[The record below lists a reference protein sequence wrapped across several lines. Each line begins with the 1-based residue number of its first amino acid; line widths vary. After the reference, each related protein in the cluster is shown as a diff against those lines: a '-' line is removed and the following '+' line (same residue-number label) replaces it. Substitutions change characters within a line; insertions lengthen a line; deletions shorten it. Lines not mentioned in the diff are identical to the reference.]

1 MSFRSRL
8 TLFFVAIVILP
19 MVSMAVVLFRLL
31 SDNESGKADARLASH
46 QTAAIGLAEAA
57 TQSAK
62 REAIMIGSTDSAL
75 AAAIR
80 RQDPAAI
87 QRRLVEL
94 RRLRQLARIA
104 VYSPS
109 GQTLADSGSP
119 KSVFPAKVP
128 LQDATGNAFGTLQVS
143 TQTAGHYVS
152 LVRTV
157 TGIAAVVARDGRVVS
172 SPLPGVTAKSLPATR
187 GHITVNGM
195 KYRVTTFPD
204 PGFGSSQL
212 RVSLLDST
220 KRTSAAIHRSR
231 ILAAG
236 ILIGFFILAFVFAL
250 LVSRSLQRQIGD
262 FLDAAKRIGK
272 GDFSAKVPIHG
283 HDEFAALGE
292 QFNAMATELE
302 GRLEQINTQQERLEI
317 SMRRIGETFA
327 SNLDRDALLDIVVHA
342 AKDGVGA
349 TGGRARLRGQT
360 GTLKEVVEAGSLDGM
375 VEALLLAETEVL
387 RSGVPHGAAS
397 GGASALS
404 HPLRGDGETG
414 LIGGVVSVAR
424 ESPFSPE
431 ERDLFNYLV
440 GQASVSLE
448 NVGLHETVERQA
460 VTDDL
465 TGLSNRRRFQDAI
478 AGEVERARR
487 FKQGVGLVMLDID
500 DFKVVNDT
508 YGHLQGDSVLK
519 EIARVLR
526 DSSREI
532 DEPAR
537 YGGEELVMVLPGA
550 DLEGAYLLGERVR
563 AAVEALELPI
573 LEDPDARPL
582 KVTVSLGVAAQSGA
596 HAELRGLIAAA
607 DAALYE
613 AKRAGKNKTVRAK

>member
-8 TLFFVAIVILP
+8 TLFFVAIVIVP

-31 SDNESGKADARLASH
+31 SDNESGKADARLAAH
-46 QTAAIGLAEAA
+46 QVAAIGLANAA
-57 TQSAK
+57 SDSAK
-62 REAIMIGSTDSAL
+62 HAAVTIGSSDAAL
-75 AAAIR
+75 ATAIR
-80 RQDPAAI
+80 SQDPRAI
-87 QRRLVEL
+87 QKRLVEL
-94 RRLRQLARIA
+94 RRIGQFARIA
-104 VYSPS
+104 VFAPD
-109 GQTLADSGSP
+109 GTALADSGSP
-119 KSVFPAKVP
+119 RAVFPATVP
-128 LQDATGNAFGTLQVS
+128 LQDANGNPFGTLQVS
-143 TQTAGHYVS
+143 SQTAGHFVS

-157 TGIAAVVARDGRVVS
+157 AGINAIISGDGKVIASR
-172 SPLPGVTAKSLPATR
+172 LAGVNAGSLPPQR
-187 GHITVNGM
+187 GHVKVGHTR
-195 KYRVTTFPD
+195 YRVTTFPAR
-204 PGFGSSQL
+204 GFGQAQL
-212 RVSLLDST
+212 KVSLLDST
-220 KRTSAAIHRSR
+220 KRTSDAIRRSR
-231 ILAAG
+231 LLAAG
-236 ILIGFFILAFVFAL
+236 ILAGFFILAFTFAL

-262 FLDAAKRIGK
+262 FLDAAKRIGR

-292 QFNAMATELE
+292 QFNAMAEQLE
-302 GRLEQINTQQERLEI
+302 SRLETIGTQQERLEI

-349 TGGRARLRGQT
+349 TGGRARLRTQD
-360 GTLKEVVEAGSLDGM
+360 GTLQEVVEAGSLEGM

-387 RSGVPHGAAS
+387 RTGAPQGAAS
-397 GGASALS
+397 VGASALS
-404 HPLRGDGETG
+404 HPLRDESDTG

-424 ESPFSPE
+424 EQPFSPE

-440 GQASVSLE
+440 GQAAVSLE

-478 AGEVERARR
+478 TGEVERARR

-508 YGHLQGDSVLK
+508 WGHQQGDAVLK
-519 EIARVLR
+519 EVARVLR

-537 YGGEELVMVLPGA
+537 YGGEELAMVLPGA
-550 DLEGAYLLGERVR
+550 DLDGAFLLGERVR
-563 AAVEALELPI
+563 TAVENLRLPI
-573 LEDPDARPL
+573 LDDPDAEPL
-582 KVTVSLGVAAQSGA
+582 SITVSLGVAAQSGA
-596 HAELRGLIAAA
+596 HAELRSLVAAA

-613 AKRAGKNKTVRAK
+613 AKRAGKNKTVRAQ

>member
-8 TLFFVAIVILP
+8 TLFFVAIVIVP
-19 MVSMAVVLFRLL
+19 MVAMAVVLFRLL
-31 SDNESGKADARLASH
+31 SDNESGKADAALAAH
-46 QTAAIGLAEAA
+46 QVAALGLAESA

-62 REAIMIGSTDSAL
+62 LLATRIGSTDTAL
-75 AAAIR
+75 ATAIR

-87 QRRLVEL
+87 QQRLVQL
-94 RRLRQLARIA
+94 RRLDGLARIA
-104 VYSPS
+104 VYAQDGS
-109 GQTLADSGSP
+109 TLGDSGSP
-119 KSVFPAKVP
+119 SAVFPAHVP
-128 LQDATGNAFGTLQVS
+128 LADANGKPAGALQVS

-152 LVRTV
+152 LVRTT
-157 TGIAAVVARDGRVVS
+157 TGLSAVVFDGNGVLASHVPDVNPRA
-172 SPLPGVTAKSLPATR
+172 LPGQR
-187 GHITVNGM
+187 GHIKVGDTR
-195 KYRVTTFPD
+195 YRVTTFPQA
-204 PGFGSSQL
+204 GFGTRGV

-220 KRTSAAIHRSR
+220 KRTSAAVRHSR
-231 ILAAG
+231 ELVAI
-236 ILIGFFILAFVFAL
+236 ILIGFFILAFTFAL
-250 LVSRSLQRQIGD
+250 LISRSLQRQIAE

-292 QFNAMATELE
+292 EFNSMAAQLE
-302 GRLEQINTQQERLEI
+302 ARLEQIGTQQERLEI

-349 TGGRARLRGQT
+349 TGGRARLRT
-360 GTLKEVVEAGSLDGM
+360 EDGTLKEVVEAGSLDGM
-375 VEALLLAETEVL
+375 MEAMLLSETEVL
-387 RSGVPHGAAS
+387 RSGVPNGTTS
-397 GGASALS
+397 GRASALS
-404 HPLRGDGETG
+404 HPLRGDDGTG

-424 ESPFSPE
+424 EEPFSPE

-440 GQASVSLE
+440 GQAAVSLE
-448 NVGLHETVERQA
+448 NVGLHEVVERQA
-460 VTDDL
+460 ITDDL
-465 TGLSNRRRFQDAI
+465 TGLANRRRFQDAI

-500 DFKVVNDT
+500 DFKRVNDT
-508 YGHLQGDSVLK
+508 YGHQQGDAVLK

-526 DSSREI
+526 ESSREI

-550 DLEGAYLLGERVR
+550 DLDGAFLLGERVR
-563 AAVEALELPI
+563 EAVENLEMPI
-573 LEDPDARPL
+573 LEDGDAPPL

-596 HAELRGLIAAA
+596 HADLRRLIAAA

-613 AKRAGKNKTVRAK
+613 AKRAGKNKTVRAE